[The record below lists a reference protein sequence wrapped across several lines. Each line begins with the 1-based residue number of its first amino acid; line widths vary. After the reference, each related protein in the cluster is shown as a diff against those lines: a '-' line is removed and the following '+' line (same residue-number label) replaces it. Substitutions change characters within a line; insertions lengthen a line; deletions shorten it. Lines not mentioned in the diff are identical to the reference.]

1 MLSVFRILSYCT
13 FIVTNM
19 SLPGG
24 SNIFREV
31 LQEFV
36 KPCPYEQSDDSS
48 DDGSKSDEELFVS
61 RKDSPRQ
68 KQKRLRVQWADESSQ
83 SPLAAE
89 PYETHSARI
98 FTKTVPKPILKC
110 KSNYLIVMPQ
120 WTVCEVRRHFQTW
133 WTISSPSLFKSRRE
147 ETLRNSPSHGRKRWL
162 RLTGKG
168 RGARRTHSVTLSI
181 RCKSK
186 RNIINDCNLSLIL
199 NIFCMYIHL
208 CLCYVQLCIT
218 MFFVFHMVLRTAIY
232 NYRLHCGRNK
242 NHIYKIC
249 ESVFYISFLSLNY
262 SIWKYFI
269 TIWICRSYL

>member
-1 MLSVFRILSYCT
+1 MLSVFRLLSYCT

-83 SPLAAE
+83 TPLAAE

-110 KSNYLIVMPQ
+110 KPNYLIVMPQ
-120 WTVCEVRRHFQTW
+120 WTVFEVRRHFQTW
-133 WTISSPSLFKSRRE
+133 WTISCLLCSSLAVKRLS
-147 ETLRNSPSHGRKRWL
+147 ETHQVMAENDDVAWPVKDE
-162 RLTGKG
+162 G
-168 RGARRTHSVTLSI
+168 RGGRIQWRYLSGARANAILS
-181 RCKSK
+181 
-186 RNIINDCNLSLIL
+186 
-199 NIFCMYIHL
+199 M
-208 CLCYVQLCIT
+208 
-218 MFFVFHMVLRTAIY
+218 TAIY
-232 NYRLHCGRNK
+232 CNTQYIL
-242 NHIYKIC
+242 YAYTFM
-249 ESVFYISFLSLNY
+249 SVLCTALFNNVLCLSHGATNCN
-262 SIWKYFI
+262 I
-269 TIWICRSYL
+269 

>member
-1 MLSVFRILSYCT
+1 MLSVFQILSYCT

-162 RLTGKG
+162 RLTAKG

-208 CLCYVQLCIT
+208 CLCY
-218 MFFVFHMVLRTAIY
+218 MYSFV
-232 NYRLHCGRNK
+232 
-242 NHIYKIC
+242 
-249 ESVFYISFLSLNY
+249 
-262 SIWKYFI
+262 
-269 TIWICRSYL
+269 

>member
-1 MLSVFRILSYCT
+1 MSSVFRLLSYCT

-120 WTVCEVRRHFQTW
+120 WTVFEVRRHFQTW
-133 WTISSPSLFKSRRE
+133 WTISSSSLFKSRRE

-168 RGARRTHSVTLSI
+168 RGARRAHSVVQEQTQYYQWLQFI
-181 RCKSK
+181 V
-186 RNIINDCNLSLIL
+186 IL
-199 NIFCMYIHL
+199 NIFCMHIHL

>member
-1 MLSVFRILSYCT
+1 MKVTSEKKRSARTLSSVFRLLSYCT

-83 SPLAAE
+83 TPLAAE

-110 KSNYLIVMPQ
+110 KPNYLIVMPQ
-120 WTVCEVRRHFQTW
+120 WTVFEVRQHFQTW
-133 WTISSPSLFKSRRE
+133 WTISSSSLFKSRRE
-147 ETLRNSPSHGRKRWL
+147 ETLRNSPSHGRKRWR

-168 RGARRTHSVTLSI
+168 RGARRTHSVVQEQTQYYQWLQFI
-181 RCKSK
+181 V
-186 RNIINDCNLSLIL
+186 IL
-199 NIFCMYIHL
+199 NIFCMHIHL

-218 MFFVFHMVLRTAIY
+218 MFIVFHMVLRTAIY

-242 NHIYKIC
+242 NHFYKIC
-249 ESVFYISFLSLNY
+249 DSVIYISFL
-262 SIWKYFI
+262 
-269 TIWICRSYL
+269 

>member
-1 MLSVFRILSYCT
+1 MSSVFLLLSYCT

-83 SPLAAE
+83 TPLAAE

-110 KSNYLIVMPQ
+110 KPNYLIVMPQ

-133 WTISSPSLFKSRRE
+133 WTISSSSLFKSRRE
-147 ETLRNSPSHGRKRWL
+147 ETLRNSPSHGRKRWR

-168 RGARRTHSVTLSI
+168 RGARRTHSVTLSGARANAI
-181 RCKSK
+181 
-186 RNIINDCNLSLIL
+186 LS
-199 NIFCMYIHL
+199 M
-208 CLCYVQLCIT
+208 
-218 MFFVFHMVLRTAIY
+218 TAIY
-232 NYRLHCGRNK
+232 CNTQYIL
-242 NHIYKIC
+242 YAYTFM
-249 ESVFYISFLSLNY
+249 SVLCTALFNNVLCLSHGATNCN
-262 SIWKYFI
+262 I
-269 TIWICRSYL
+269 

>member
-1 MLSVFRILSYCT
+1 MLSVFRLLSYCT

-83 SPLAAE
+83 TPLAAE

-110 KSNYLIVMPQ
+110 KPNYLIVMPQ
-120 WTVCEVRRHFQTW
+120 WTVFEVRRHFQTW
-133 WTISSPSLFKSRRE
+133 WTISSSSLFKSRRE
-147 ETLRNSPSHGRKRWL
+147 ETLRNSPSHGRKRWR

-168 RGARRTHSVTLSI
+168 RGARRTHSVVQEQTQYYQWLQFI
-181 RCKSK
+181 V
-186 RNIINDCNLSLIL
+186 IL
-199 NIFCMYIHL
+199 NIFCMHIHL

-242 NHIYKIC
+242 NHFYKIC
-249 ESVFYISFLSLNY
+249 DSVIYISFL
-262 SIWKYFI
+262 
-269 TIWICRSYL
+269 